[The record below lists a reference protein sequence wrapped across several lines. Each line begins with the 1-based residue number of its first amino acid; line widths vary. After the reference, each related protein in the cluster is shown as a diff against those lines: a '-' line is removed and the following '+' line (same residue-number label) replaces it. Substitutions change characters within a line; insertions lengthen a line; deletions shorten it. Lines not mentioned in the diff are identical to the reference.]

1 MSECVKESVMQAFFD
16 AELSPEK
23 MERVR
28 FHLVSCA
35 ACSELARMVEA
46 ENSILNSAFEAE
58 FSFAVPSEELRSRI
72 DNAIL
77 ASRMDTVQLEPRA
90 GFFNRLSG
98 LTAGLFTA
106 HLSYAGALAVL
117 VVCIAAG
124 LAYNFVKVPVDPRTS
139 ASIPPAKGMPG
150 VAGRALADDFV
161 ANKFT
166 EEKTEVPVER
176 TRSTN
181 TPDRPRRSSAAPR
194 NMLAMHPANQPLPGE
209 VGYLKAIATL
219 TGAIEASG
227 ESSLKPSVRADYLRN
242 MAVVDHAIDATKK
255 TARQYPQDKDAVA
268 FLYSSYQSK
277 VDLLNAVAD
286 QSLLAAR

>member
-1 MSECVKESVMQAFFD
+1 MSECIKESVMQAFFD
-16 AELSPEK
+16 AELSHEK
-23 MERVR
+23 MEKVR

-35 ACSELARMVEA
+35 TCSELARMVEA
-46 ENSILNSAFEAE
+46 ENSILAEAFEPE
-58 FSFAVPSEELRSRI
+58 FSLAVPSEILRSRI

-77 ASRMDTVQLEPRA
+77 ASRMETVQLESRL

-98 LTAGLFTA
+98 LTAGLFA
-106 HLSYAGALAVL
+106 ARWSYAGAFAVL
-117 VVCIAAG
+117 TVCIAAG
-124 LAYNFVKVPVDPRTS
+124 LAYNFVRVPVDPRTS
-139 ASIPPAKGMPG
+139 ASIPSAKGMPG
-150 VAGRALADDFV
+150 VAGRVVVDRFV
-161 ANKFT
+161 AGEFNGT
-166 EEKTEVPVER
+166 D
-176 TRSTN
+176 TN
-181 TPDRPRRSSAAPR
+181 TPAELILPTIARVRIKRSPAAPR
-194 NMLAMHPANQPLPGE
+194 TIIANQPLPGE

>member
-1 MSECVKESVMQAFFD
+1 MQAFYD
-16 AELSPEK
+16 AELSSEK

-28 FHLVSCA
+28 FHLGSCA
-35 ACSELARMVEA
+35 TCSELARMVEA
-46 ENSILNSAFEAE
+46 ENSILDEAFEPE
-58 FSFAVPSEELRSRI
+58 FSLAVPSEVLRSRI
-72 DNAIL
+72 EHAIL
-77 ASRMDTVQLEPRA
+77 ASRMATVQLEPRV

-98 LTAGLFTA
+98 LTARLFA
-106 HLSYAGALAVL
+106 SRWSYAGALAVL
-117 VVCIAAG
+117 TVCIAAG

-139 ASIPPAKGMPG
+139 ASVPSAKGMPG
-150 VAGRALADDFV
+150 VAGRVVVDRFV
-161 ANKFT
+161 AGEFIGT
-166 EEKTEVPVER
+166 D
-176 TRSTN
+176 TN
-181 TPDRPRRSSAAPR
+181 TPAELIPPTIARVRIKRSPAAPR
-194 NMLAMHPANQPLPGE
+194 NIIANQPLPGE

>member
-16 AELSPEK
+16 AELSHEK
-23 MERVR
+23 TERVR

-35 ACSELARMVEA
+35 TCSELARMVEA
-46 ENSILNSAFEAE
+46 ENSILDEAFEPE
-58 FSFAVPSEELRSRI
+58 LSLAVPSEVLRSRI

-77 ASRMDTVQLEPRA
+77 ASRTETAKLDPRV
-90 GFFNRLSG
+90 GFFNRLTALTSG
-98 LTAGLFTA
+98 LFGSGW
-106 HLSYAGALAVL
+106 SYAGALAVL
-117 VVCIAAG
+117 TVCIAAG

-150 VAGRALADDFV
+150 VAGRDVAAGFV
-161 ANKFT
+161 AGNFNK
-166 EEKTEVPVER
+166 EETNISVEPIHRPVTAVR
-176 TRSTN
+176 YKRN
-181 TPDRPRRSSAAPR
+181 SAALP
-194 NMLAMHPANQPLPGE
+194 NSTAMNSVNKPLPGE

-242 MAVVDHAIDATKK
+242 MAVVDHAIDSTRK

>member
-16 AELSPEK
+16 AELSHEK
-23 MERVR
+23 MEKVR
-28 FHLVSCA
+28 FHLGSCA

-46 ENSILNSAFEAE
+46 GNSILDSAFEAE

-77 ASRMDTVQLEPRA
+77 ASRLETVQLEARA
-90 GFFNRLSG
+90 GFFNRLSS
-98 LTAGLFTA
+98 LTAGLFA
-106 HLSYAGALAVL
+106 APWSYAGALAVL

-139 ASIPPAKGMPG
+139 ATIRFAKGMPG
-150 VAGRALADDFV
+150 VAGRAVADDFV
-161 ANKFT
+161 GGNFNET
-166 EEKTEVPVER
+166 D
-176 TRSTN
+176 TN
-181 TPDRPRRSSAAPR
+181 TPVAPIRHTVAPVRFKRTPAAPR
-194 NMLAMHPANQPLPGE
+194 NIIANQPLPGE

-227 ESSLKPSVRADYLRN
+227 ENSLKPSVRADYLRN

>member
-28 FHLVSCA
+28 FHLGSCA
-35 ACSELARMVEA
+35 ICSELAQMVEA
-46 ENSILNSAFEAE
+46 ENSILDEAFEPE
-58 FSFAVPSEELRSRI
+58 FSLAVPSEILRSRI
-72 DNAIL
+72 DNAIV
-77 ASRMDTVQLEPRA
+77 ASRMETVELESRS
-90 GFFNRLSG
+90 GFFNRLSD
-98 LTAGLFTA
+98 LTAGLFA
-106 HLSYAGALAVL
+106 ARWSYAGAFAVL
-117 VVCIAAG
+117 TVCIAAG
-124 LAYNFVKVPVDPRTS
+124 LAYNFVRVPVDPRTS
-139 ASIPPAKGMPG
+139 ASIPPVKGMG
-150 VAGRALADDFV
+150 DMAGRAVVADFLAG
-161 ANKFT
+161 KFNGT
-166 EEKTEVPVER
+166 D
-176 TRSTN
+176 TN
-181 TPDRPRRSSAAPR
+181 TPLEPISPTVALVRVKRAPVAPR
-194 NMLAMHPANQPLPGE
+194 NIIARNSPNQPLPGE